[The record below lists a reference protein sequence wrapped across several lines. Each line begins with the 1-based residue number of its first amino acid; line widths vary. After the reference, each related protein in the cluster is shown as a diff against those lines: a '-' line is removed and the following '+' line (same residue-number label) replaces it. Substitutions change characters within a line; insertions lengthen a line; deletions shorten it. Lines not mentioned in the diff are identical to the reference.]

1 MNNKKE
7 TVEKCLRNYLEKE
20 YNAIAEI
27 KESDNLIGSLG
38 IDSLGILKMAI
49 SIEEELGIVI
59 PDEELARIEDL
70 SYGEVVDYFVE
81 RY

>member
-1 MNNKKE
+1 MNEKRE
-7 TVEKCLRNYLEKE
+7 SVEKCLRNYLEKE
-20 YNAIAEI
+20 YDAMTEL
-27 KESDNLIGSLG
+27 KESDNLISSLG
-38 IDSLGILKMAI
+38 IDSLGVLKMAI

-70 SYGEVVDYFVE
+70 SYGEVVDFFVE